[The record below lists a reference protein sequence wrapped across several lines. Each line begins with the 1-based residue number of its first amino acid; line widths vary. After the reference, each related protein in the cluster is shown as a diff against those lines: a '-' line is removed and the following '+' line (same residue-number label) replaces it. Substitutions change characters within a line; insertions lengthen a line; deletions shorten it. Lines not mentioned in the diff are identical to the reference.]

1 MPASLNCQYSN
12 SRNVEF
18 LYSSN
23 VANPCS
29 VDMATTT
36 MPLLIALFGSLVYDE
51 MKCQLKPI
59 PVSMTDE
66 ELSLPWQQKN
76 GICLLCCVC
85 VSLQVSSR
93 LSVLLA
99 GNVNI
104 GMKTIDYDLFELGRH
119 TVMLMTSDAMLPI
132 YRSVP
137 LIHPSILYTTSSLK
151 WGEGLYSNMQLV
163 SNISPPPPPKKKK
176 FYAIAI

>member
-1 MPASLNCQYSN
+1 MFCCYGYNNNAIVDCF
-12 SRNVEF
+12 VWEF
-18 LYSSN
+18 S
-23 VANPCS
+23 
-29 VDMATTT
+29 
-36 MPLLIALFGSLVYDE
+36 YDD

-76 GICLLCCVC
+76 GICLLSCVC
-85 VSLQVSSR
+85 ISLQVSSR

-119 TVMLMTSDAMLPI
+119 TVMLMTSDAMLRI
-132 YRSVP
+132 
-137 LIHPSILYTTSSLK
+137 
-151 WGEGLYSNMQLV
+151 
-163 SNISPPPPPKKKK
+163 
-176 FYAIAI
+176 

>member
-1 MPASLNCQYSN
+1 
-12 SRNVEF
+12 
-18 LYSSN
+18 
-23 VANPCS
+23 
-29 VDMATTT
+29 
-36 MPLLIALFGSLVYDE
+36 

-85 VSLQVSSR
+85 ISLQVSSR

-104 GMKTIDYDLFELGRH
+104 GIKTIDYDLFELGRR
-119 TVMLMTSDAMLPI
+119 TMMLMTSDAMLHI
-132 YRSVP
+132 
-137 LIHPSILYTTSSLK
+137 
-151 WGEGLYSNMQLV
+151 
-163 SNISPPPPPKKKK
+163 
-176 FYAIAI
+176 

>member
-1 MPASLNCQYSN
+1 
-12 SRNVEF
+12 
-18 LYSSN
+18 
-23 VANPCS
+23 
-29 VDMATTT
+29 
-36 MPLLIALFGSLVYDE
+36 

-85 VSLQVSSR
+85 ISLQVSSR

-104 GMKTIDYDLFELGRH
+104 GMKTIDYDLFELRRH
-119 TVMLMTSDAMLPI
+119 TVMLMKVFFAKFGDVTFLGAAKTSNPQKFSP
-132 YRSVP
+132 RSRIFHKFAKVFSL
-137 LIHPSILYTTSSLK
+137 LIRC
-151 WGEGLYSNMQLV
+151 
-163 SNISPPPPPKKKK
+163 
-176 FYAIAI
+176 

>member
-18 LYSSN
+18 LYTSN

-36 MPLLIALFGSLVYDE
+36 MPLSSHHQLINLCDSFSYYD

-76 GICLLCCVC
+76 RMCMLCCVC
-85 VSLQVSSR
+85 ISLQVSSR

-104 GMKTIDYDLFELGRH
+104 MHENH
-119 TVMLMTSDAMLPI
+119 
-132 YRSVP
+132 
-137 LIHPSILYTTSSLK
+137 
-151 WGEGLYSNMQLV
+151 
-163 SNISPPPPPKKKK
+163 
-176 FYAIAI
+176 

>member
-1 MPASLNCQYSN
+1 
-12 SRNVEF
+12 
-18 LYSSN
+18 
-23 VANPCS
+23 
-29 VDMATTT
+29 
-36 MPLLIALFGSLVYDE
+36 

-85 VSLQVSSR
+85 ISLQVSSR

-99 GNVNI
+99 GIVDI

-119 TVMLMTSDAMLPI
+119 TVMLMARDAMLTI
-132 YRSVP
+132 E
-137 LIHPSILYTTSSLK
+137 SSLNTHT
-151 WGEGLYSNMQLV
+151 LLQPVMIYPLLV
-163 SNISPPPPPKKKK
+163 VTMLS
-176 FYAIAI
+176 YL

>member
-1 MPASLNCQYSN
+1 
-12 SRNVEF
+12 
-18 LYSSN
+18 
-23 VANPCS
+23 
-29 VDMATTT
+29 
-36 MPLLIALFGSLVYDE
+36 

-66 ELSLPWQQKN
+66 ELSLLWQQKN

-85 VSLQVSSR
+85 ISLQVSSR

-119 TVMLMTSDAMLPI
+119 TVMLMTSDAMLRI
-132 YRSVP
+132 
-137 LIHPSILYTTSSLK
+137 
-151 WGEGLYSNMQLV
+151 
-163 SNISPPPPPKKKK
+163 
-176 FYAIAI
+176 

>member
-12 SRNVEF
+12 IRNVEF

-29 VDMATTT
+29 VDNNNA
-36 MPLLIALFGSLVYDE
+36 IVDCFVWEFSYDD

-76 GICLLCCVC
+76 GMFVVLCLYL
-85 VSLQVSSR
+85 
-93 LSVLLA
+93 
-99 GNVNI
+99 
-104 GMKTIDYDLFELGRH
+104 
-119 TVMLMTSDAMLPI
+119 
-132 YRSVP
+132 
-137 LIHPSILYTTSSLK
+137 TTSEFQTECLASRK
-151 WGEGLYSNMQLV
+151 CEHWHENH
-163 SNISPPPPPKKKK
+163 
-176 FYAIAI
+176 

>member
-1 MPASLNCQYSN
+1 
-12 SRNVEF
+12 
-18 LYSSN
+18 
-23 VANPCS
+23 
-29 VDMATTT
+29 
-36 MPLLIALFGSLVYDE
+36 

-85 VSLQVSSR
+85 ISLQVSSR

-104 GMKTIDYDLFELGRH
+104 GMKGLDYDLFELGRH
-119 TVMLMTSDAMLPI
+119 TVMLMTSDALCYVYNRI
-132 YRSVP
+132 VP
-137 LIHPSILYTTSSLK
+137 EHPHIAPTSYDLSSASCDHAKLLIRC
-151 WGEGLYSNMQLV
+151 
-163 SNISPPPPPKKKK
+163 
-176 FYAIAI
+176 